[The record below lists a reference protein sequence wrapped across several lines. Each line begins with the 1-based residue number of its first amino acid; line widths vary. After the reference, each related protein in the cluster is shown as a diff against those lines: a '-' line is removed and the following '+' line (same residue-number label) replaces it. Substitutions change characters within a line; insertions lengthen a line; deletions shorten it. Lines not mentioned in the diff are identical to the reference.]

1 MANTILSLIAC
12 YLIGSIP
19 FGLLAGW
26 LFKKVDIREF
36 GSGNIGATN
45 VLRTLGPGP
54 AFLVFLLDTAKGYVA
69 VLISETFV
77 PNSPGIVVA
86 GALLGVAGH
95 NFSIFLKFHGGKG
108 VATTLGVILGLNL
121 TAGLIGLGV
130 WILFVGITRYISI
143 ASIVAAITVPTVMHF
158 WTALHVPVIYQ
169 LTAVVAA
176 LAILIKHR
184 PNVKRLLDGTESRV
198 GQRVK
203 MPSDSEEP
211 K

>member
-1 MANTILSLIAC
+1 LAKTVLSLIAC

-26 LFKKVDIREF
+26 LFKKVDIRDF

-54 AFLVFLLDTAKGYVA
+54 AFLVFLLDTAKGFIA
-69 VLISETFV
+69 VLICKTLI
-77 PNSPGIVVA
+77 PGNDGLVVA
-86 GALLGVAGH
+86 GALMSVAGH
-95 NFSIFLKFHGGKG
+95 NFSIFLKFRGGKG

-158 WTALHVPVIYQ
+158 WTALDVPNPFQ
-169 LTAVVAA
+169 WTAVVAA
-176 LAILIKHR
+176 LAIIIKHR
-184 PNVKRLLDGTESRV
+184 PNIKRLLNGTESRV